1 MDYLFIDLH
10 PSVHRWRGQPAG
22 PAGRARRDHHHRQP
36 HHGRERD
43 PRDGTIQGKIGISA
57 LF

>member
-1 MDYLFIDLH
+1 MH

-22 PAGRARRDHHHRQP
+22 PAGRARRDHHHRKP
-36 HHGRERD
+36 NHGRERD

-57 LF
+57 WF